1 MSTNKID
8 RRSFIKSAALAATA
22 LGVTGPV
29 NSQTDP
35 VSRTLA
41 MKQLGTTGIKIP
53 IMHLGTAQKMDP
65 VYDKVMHLCFREG
78 VTMIDTALQYGWGA
92 AHKAVA
98 QFLQQ
103 MGDRKKVFI
112 TSKSHSPWEWGLRR
126 GLDECLADLQTDYID
141 LFMMHNATD
150 PDMLEPGFLK
160 LGDELRKSGKTKL
173 FGFSCH
179 GKDIVPVM
187 NKAAKVGGI
196 DAILFR
202 YNFRQYGDLALN
214 RAIDACKKAGIGLLA
229 MKSMGSVPAELEQ
242 VAQFKSENFTLPQ
255 AKLKSI
261 WADERIDSIN
271 SEMSNVQQVRENVAA
286 ARSEVELTSR
296 ESHQLNRLSALTA
309 KYYCNGCANLCEKA
323 VDNKTAIADPL
334 RFLMYYECYGKQD
347 RARELYREIPL
358 KLRNFGSSQ
367 IADASAACPQGI
379 DIATRLAEAAR
390 VLA

>member
-1 MSTNKID
+1 MSAKKID

-29 NSQTDP
+29 SGQPDS
-35 VSRTLA
+35 VSKTLA
-41 MKQLGTTGIKIP
+41 MKQLGSSGIKIP
-53 IMHLGTAQKMDP
+53 IMHLGTAQNMDP

-78 VTMIDTALQYGWGA
+78 VTMIDTALNYGWGA
-92 AHKAVA
+92 SHKAVR

-112 TSKSHSPWEWGLRR
+112 ASKSGSAWLWGLRK
-126 GLDECLADLQTDYID
+126 GLNECLEDMETDYLD

-150 PDMLEPGFLK
+150 PAMLEPDFIK

-179 GKDIVPVM
+179 GKNIVPVM

-202 YNFRQYGDLALN
+202 YNFRQYGDLELN

-229 MKSMGSVPAELEQ
+229 MKSMGSVPEELEQ
-242 VAQFKSENFTLPQ
+242 VVEFRSRNFTLPQ

-271 SEMSNVQQVRENVAA
+271 SEMSNIQQVRENVAA
-286 ARSEVELTSR
+286 ARSEMDLTSQ
-296 ESHQLNRLSALTA
+296 ESHQLNRLSALTS

-323 VDNKTAIADPL
+323 IEYKTAIADPL
-334 RFLMYYECYGKQD
+334 RFLMYYECYDKQD
-347 RARELYREIPL
+347 RARELYQEIPV
-358 KLRNFGSSQ
+358 KLRGFDSIRMAQ
-367 IADASAACPQGI
+367 ASATCPQGI
-379 DIATRLAEAAR
+379 DIASRLAKAAR